1 MKGRYEKMENQIK
14 TEFFVR
20 LNLAMKSKEIKPA
33 ELSRLTGI
41 SKSAL
46 SFYINGKHKP
56 TQTPLYLIA
65 KALNVSEAWLM
76 GYNVPMDRVENI
88 KKVVTAEEKSVLEKF
103 NSLTEENQKDVLLY
117 IEFLYQKQV

>member
-1 MKGRYEKMENQIK
+1 MKKEKA
-14 TEFFVR
+14 EFFVR
-20 LNLAMKSKEIKPA
+20 LNLAMRSKDIKPA

-56 TQTPLYLIA
+56 TQTPLYIIA

-76 GYNVPMDRVENI
+76 GYDVPMERVENV
-88 KKVVTAEEKSVLEKF
+88 KKVVTSEEKTVLERY
-103 NSLTEENQKDVLLY
+103 NLLTEENQKDVLRY